1 MESSCSTSLLL
12 LLLSPLNLLSMASL
26 SVYFFFSALPIHS
39 LSPSLPLIL
48 WSQPLWHLSFS
59 CPSFAPALHPP
70 LPPSAPPL
78 LIPSPPSSFISSI
91 LACHYRNRSFACRWC
106 HRCVCVSVCV
116 SQNDIALLHT
126 VWMRWSTFSRP
137 PCIHPHI
144 SSTTVPPTLPHTST
158 RIKESICQ
166 RCQGC

>member
-26 SVYFFFSALPIHS
+26 SVYFFFSTLPIHS

-48 WSQPLWHLSFS
+48 WSLWHLSFS

-144 SSTTVPPTLPHTST
+144 SSTTAPPTLPHTST